1 MKVPSYDWVL
11 FDLDE
16 TLLDFP
22 VAKALEQTLHIYGV
36 TPTPPKM
43 AEYHALN
50 HRLWQQYN
58 SGEIDAAHLQQTRFS
73 LFAEQ
78 VDVAP
83 MAMNDTFLQQIIA
96 LSMPLEGV
104 VETLQA
110 LKSKVKMGII
120 TNGFSLPQRGR
131 LDKLGWNEWFEPLV
145 ISDEVQVTKP
155 AAAIFQHALELMQR
169 PDPARVLMVGDNPKT
184 DIAGAAAQGLA
195 TCWYN
200 PARQMVRARRPTRST
215 TSPTSRPS
223 YWGSRCNRPLARQG

>member
-1 MKVPSYDWVL
+1 MKQSSYDWVL

-22 VAKALEQTLHIYGV
+22 VAKALEQTLQCYGLV
-36 TPTPPKM
+36 PTAAKM
-43 AEYHALN
+43 AEYQALN

-83 MAMNDTFLQQIIA
+83 MAINDTFLQQIIA

-104 VETLQA
+104 VETLQ
-110 LKSKVKMGII
+110 VFQQRGVRMGII

-131 LDKLGWNEWFEPLV
+131 LSKLGWSEWFEPLV
-145 ISDEVQVTKP
+145 ISDEVHVTKP
-155 AAAIFQHALELMQR
+155 AAAIFQHALDLMGQ
-169 PDPARVLMVGDNPKT
+169 PSPARVLMVGDNPKT

-200 PARQMVRARRPTRST
+200 PQHHDTPCEATHQIHHFAQL
-215 TSPTSRPS
+215 SPIVL
-223 YWGSRCNRPLARQG
+223 G

>member
-1 MKVPSYDWVL
+1 MKQASYDWVL

-22 VAKALEQTLHIYGV
+22 VARALERTLQIYGV
-36 TPTPPKM
+36 APTPPKM

-50 HRLWQQYN
+50 QRLWQQYN
-58 SGEIDAAHLQQTRFS
+58 SGEIDATYLQQTRFS

-78 VDVAP
+78 VNVAP
-83 MAMNDTFLQQIIA
+83 MAMNETFLQQIIA
-96 LSMPLEGV
+96 LSVPLEGV
-104 VETLQA
+104 EETLQA
-110 LKSKVKMGII
+110 LKSKVRMGII

-131 LDKLGWNEWFEPLV
+131 LDKLGWNSWFEPLV

-155 AAAIFQHALELMQR
+155 AAAIFQHALAQMGQ
-169 PDPARVLMVGDNPKT
+169 PSPARVLMVGDNPKT

-200 PARQMVRARRPTRST
+200 PGRETGPCEATHEIHHFAHLCAIVL
-215 TSPTSRPS
+215 
-223 YWGSRCNRPLARQG
+223 GE

>member
-1 MKVPSYDWVL
+1 MKEPHYDWVL
-11 FDLDE
+11 FDLDD

-22 VAKALEQTLHIYGV
+22 VAQALEQTLHHYGV
-36 TPTPPKM
+36 TPTPARM
-43 AEYHALN
+43 AEYHELN

-73 LFAEQ
+73 LFAAQ
-78 VDVAP
+78 VDVTP
-83 MAMNDTFLQQIIA
+83 RAMNDAFLQQIIN

-110 LKSKVKMGII
+110 LRGRVRMGII

-131 LDKLGWNEWFEPLV
+131 LSKLGWSEWFEPLV

-155 AAAIFQHALELMQR
+155 AAAIFQHALGLMKQ
-169 PDPARVLMVGDNPKT
+169 PQPTRVLMVGDNPKT

-200 PARQMVRARRPTRST
+200 PARQDAECGATHEIHHFAQLSAIVL
-215 TSPTSRPS
+215 
-223 YWGSRCNRPLARQG
+223 GQ

>member
-22 VAKALEQTLHIYGV
+22 VAKALEQTLQIYGV
-36 TPTPPKM
+36 MPTPPKM

-50 HRLWQQYN
+50 QRLWQQYN

-96 LSMPLEGV
+96 LSMPLDGV
-104 VETLQA
+104 VETLLAFQQQG
-110 LKSKVKMGII
+110 VRMGII

-131 LDKLGWNEWFEPLV
+131 LDKLGWSEWFEPLV
-145 ISDEVQVTKP
+145 ISDEVHVTKP
-155 AAAIFQHALELMQR
+155 AAAIFQYALDLMGQ
-169 PDPARVLMVGDNPKT
+169 PSPARVLMVGDNPKT

-200 PARQMVRARRPTRST
+200 PERHDTPCEST
-215 TSPTSRPS
+215 HEIHHFAHLGAIVL
-223 YWGSRCNRPLARQG
+223 GS

>member
-22 VAKALEQTLHIYGV
+22 VAQALEQTLQLYGV

-96 LSMPLEGV
+96 LSVPLEGV
-104 VETLQA
+104 LETLKI
-110 LKSKVKMGII
+110 LKGRVRMGII

-131 LDKLGWNEWFEPLV
+131 LSKLGWSDWFEPLV

-155 AAAIFQHALELMQR
+155 AAAIFQHTLALMGQ
-169 PDPARVLMVGDNPKT
+169 PSPTRVLMVGDNPKT

-200 PARQMVRARRPTRST
+200 PDRQDTECEATHEIHHFAHLSAIVL
-215 TSPTSRPS
+215 
-223 YWGSRCNRPLARQG
+223 GQ